1 MLRGIRKA
9 SANWLGRA
17 VMGGV
22 MGLLALS
29 FAIWGINDIFRGFG
43 RSTLA
48 KIGGTEIPIEMFRQT
63 YNERLQQIGRQS
75 GRPLSSEQARAR
87 GLDRQILGQM
97 IAEAGL
103 DQRAKQMRL
112 GISDAEV
119 IRRITADPAFRNA
132 SGQFDPARF
141 QDVLR
146 NNGYSEQ
153 RFVAEQRRLMLRR
166 QIAATVSGDIPV
178 PRAWFDAVN
187 QYENQERSVEYLAL
201 GPAQAG
207 DIPQPTAE
215 ELSKYF
221 EARKVMFRAPEYRKI
236 VVVDGTPSELG
247 KWIEISDDDVKH
259 AFDEHRSR
267 YVTPERRHVQQI
279 VFPKMDEAEAASTRL
294 KDGSLTFA
302 ALAAERGLKEQDFD
316 LGMAT
321 KEDLI
326 DPAVADAAFALKEGE
341 VSAPIKGRFGATIVT
356 VTKIEPEETKTLADV
371 TPQIRKDIAAER
383 AKAEV
388 RRVHDKIEDERAG
401 GVSLEE
407 AAEKLK
413 LPVVT
418 YEVDQ
423 TGREPSGKPLPNL
436 ARIGNVI
443 RAAFASDVGVDNDP
457 IETDSGFVWYS
468 VAGITPS
475 RDRTLDEVKSVVEEH
490 WRQDE
495 IANRLRTKATELL
508 DKLKGGTPLDEV
520 AKAND
525 LTVEK
530 ADKIKRGKASGNIS
544 ASMAGSI
551 FHTAKD
557 AYGTAEGDKP
567 TEWIVFRVTDVTTPK
582 LEANSDYDK
591 RISEIVERQTVDDVF
606 GEYLAWLED
615 DLGTSVNRAALAQ
628 ALGSSSNAP
637 DTD

>member
-48 KIGGTEIPIEMFRQT
+48 KIGGTEIPIEAFRQT
-63 YNERLQQIGRQS
+63 YNERLQQIGRQT
-75 GRPLSSEQARAR
+75 GRPLAPEQARAM
-87 GLDRQILGQM
+87 GYDRQVLGQM

-103 DQRAKQMRL
+103 DQRARQMRL

-119 IRRITADPAFRNA
+119 VRRITSDPTFRNA
-132 SGQFDPARF
+132 SGQFDPVRF

-146 NNGYSEQ
+146 NNGFTEQ

-178 PRAWFDAVN
+178 PKTWLDAVN
-187 QYENQERSVEYLAL
+187 QYENEERGIEYLAL
-201 GPAQAG
+201 GPVQAG
-207 DIPQPTAE
+207 EIPQPTAD

-221 EARKVMFRAPEYRKI
+221 EARKAMFRAPEYRKI
-236 VVVDGTPSELG
+236 VVVDGTPTELG
-247 KWIEISDDDVKH
+247 KWIEISDDDVKR

-267 YVTPERRHVQQI
+267 YVTPERRQVQQI
-279 VFPKMDEAEAASTRL
+279 VFPTMDEAEAAAARL
-294 KDGSLTFA
+294 KDGVTFA

-321 KEDLI
+321 KADLV
-326 DPAVADAAFALKEGE
+326 DPAIADAAFALKEGE
-341 VSAPIKGRFGATIVT
+341 VSAPVKGRFGAAIVT
-356 VTKIEPEETKTLADV
+356 VTKIEPEETKSLAEV

-401 GVSLEE
+401 GVALEE

-423 TGREPSGKPLPNL
+423 SGREPSGKPLPNL
-436 ARIGNVI
+436 TRVGNVI
-443 RAAFASDVGVDNDP
+443 KAAFASDVGVDNDP
-457 IETDSGFVWYS
+457 IETDGGYIWYS
-468 VAGITPS
+468 VSGITPP
-475 RDRTLDEVKSVVEEH
+475 RDRKLDEVKDVVEQH
-490 WRQDE
+490 WREDE
-495 IANRLRTKATELL
+495 IATRLKAKAADLL
-508 DKLKGGTPLDEV
+508 DKLKSGNTLDEL

-530 ADKIKRGKASGNIS
+530 ADKIRRGKASGNIS

-557 AYGTAEGDKP
+557 AFGSAEGDKP

-582 LEANSDYDK
+582 TEANSGYEK
-591 RISEIVERQTVDDVF
+591 RISAFVERQTVDDVF

-615 DLGTSVNRAALAQ
+615 ELGTSVNRAALAQ
-628 ALGSSSNAP
+628 ALGGSAP
-637 DTD
+637 DTN

>member
-29 FAIWGINDIFRGFG
+29 FAVWGINDIFRGFG

-48 KIGGTEIPIEMFRQT
+48 KIGGTEIPIEAFRQT

-75 GRPLSSEQARAR
+75 GRQVLPEQARAM
-87 GLDRQILGQM
+87 GFDRQVLGQM

-103 DQRAKQMRL
+103 DQRARQMRL

-119 IRRITADPAFRNA
+119 VRRITADPAFRNA
-132 SGQFDPARF
+132 SGQFDPVRF

-153 RFVAEQRRLMLRR
+153 RFIAEQRRLMLRR

-178 PRAWFDAVN
+178 PKAWLDAVN
-187 QYENQERSVEYLAL
+187 QYENQDRGVDYLAL

-207 DIPQPTAE
+207 DIPQPTAD

-236 VVVDGTPSELG
+236 VVVDGTPTELG
-247 KWIEISDDDVKH
+247 KWIEVSDDDVKR
-259 AFDEHRSR
+259 AFDEHHSR
-267 YVTPERRHVQQI
+267 YVTPERRHVEQI
-279 VFPKMDEAEAASTRL
+279 VFPTMEEAEAASTRL

-302 ALAAERGLKEQDFD
+302 ALAAERGLKEGDFD

-321 KEDLI
+321 KADLI

-341 VSAPIKGRFGATIVT
+341 VSAPVKGRFGATIVT
-356 VTKIEPEETKTLADV
+356 VTKIEPEETKSLADV
-371 TPQIRKDIAAER
+371 TPQIRKDIAIER

-388 RRVHDKIEDERAG
+388 RRVHDKIEDDRAG
-401 GVSLEE
+401 GTSLEE

-413 LPVVT
+413 LPVAT

-443 RAAFASDVGVDNDP
+443 KAAFASDVGVDNDP
-457 IETDSGFVWYS
+457 IETDGGYVWYS

-475 RDRTLDEVKSVVEEH
+475 RDRKLDEVKDVVEQH
-490 WRQDE
+490 WREDE
-495 IANRLRTKATELL
+495 IANRLKAKAAEFL
-508 DKLKGGTPLDEV
+508 DKLKGGTSLDDL

-525 LTVEK
+525 LTVQK

-557 AYGTAEGDKP
+557 AYGSAEGDKP
-567 TEWIVFRVTDVTTPK
+567 TEWIVFRVTDVATPK
-582 LEANSDYDK
+582 LEANAGYDK
-591 RISEIVERQTVDDVF
+591 RISEFVEGHTVDDVF

-615 DLGTSVNRAALAQ
+615 ELGTSVNRAALSQ
-628 ALGSSSNAP
+628 ALGGSAP
-637 DTD
+637 DIN

>member
-48 KIGGTEIPIEMFRQT
+48 KIGGTEIPIEAFRQT
-63 YNERLQQIGRQS
+63 YNERLQQIGRQT
-75 GRPLSSEQARAR
+75 GRPLAPEQARAM
-87 GLDRQILGQM
+87 GYDRQVLGQM

-103 DQRAKQMRL
+103 DQRARQMRL

-119 IRRITADPAFRNA
+119 VRRITSDPTFRNA
-132 SGQFDPARF
+132 SGQFDPVRF

-146 NNGYSEQ
+146 NNGFTEQ

-178 PRAWFDAVN
+178 PKTWLDAVN
-187 QYENQERSVEYLAL
+187 QYENEERGIEYLAL
-201 GPAQAG
+201 GPVQAG
-207 DIPQPTAE
+207 EIPQPTAD

-221 EARKVMFRAPEYRKI
+221 EARKAMFRAPEYRKI
-236 VVVDGTPSELG
+236 VVVDGTPTELG
-247 KWIEISDDDVKH
+247 KWIEISDDDVKR

-279 VFPKMDEAEAASTRL
+279 VFPAMDEAEAVAARL
-294 KDGSLTFA
+294 KDGVTFA

-321 KEDLI
+321 KADLV
-326 DPAVADAAFALKEGE
+326 DPAIADAAFALKEGE
-341 VSAPIKGRFGATIVT
+341 VSAPVKGRFGAAIVT
-356 VTKIEPEETKTLADV
+356 VTKIEPEETKSLAEV

-401 GVSLEE
+401 GSTLEE

-413 LPVVT
+413 LPVAT

-423 TGREPSGKPLPNL
+423 SGREPSGKPLPNL
-436 ARIGNVI
+436 TRVGNVI
-443 RAAFASDVGVDNDP
+443 KAAFASDVGVDNDP
-457 IETDSGFVWYS
+457 IETDGGYIWYS
-468 VAGITPS
+468 VSGITPS
-475 RDRTLDEVKSVVEEH
+475 RDRKLDEVKDVVEQH
-490 WRQDE
+490 WREDE
-495 IANRLRTKATELL
+495 IATRLKAKAADLL
-508 DKLKGGTPLDEV
+508 DKLKSGNTLDEL

-530 ADKIKRGKASGNIS
+530 ADKIRRGKASGNIS

-557 AYGTAEGDKP
+557 AFGSAEGDKP

-582 LEANSDYDK
+582 TEANSGYEK
-591 RISEIVERQTVDDVF
+591 RISEFVERQTVDDVF

-615 DLGTSVNRAALAQ
+615 ELGTSVNRAALAQ
-628 ALGSSSNAP
+628 ALGGSAP
-637 DTD
+637 DTN

>member
-1 MLRGIRKA
+1 
-9 SANWLGRA
+9 
-17 VMGGV
+17 
-22 MGLLALS
+22 
-29 FAIWGINDIFRGFG
+29 
-43 RSTLA
+43 
-48 KIGGTEIPIEMFRQT
+48 
-63 YNERLQQIGRQS
+63 
-75 GRPLSSEQARAR
+75 
-87 GLDRQILGQM
+87 M

-103 DQRAKQMRL
+103 DQRARQMRL

-119 IRRITADPAFRNA
+119 VRRITADPTFRNA
-132 SGQFDPARF
+132 SGQFDPVRF

-146 NNGYSEQ
+146 NNGFTEQ

-178 PRAWFDAVN
+178 PKAWLDAVN
-187 QYENQERSVEYLAL
+187 QYENEERGIEYLAL
-201 GPAQAG
+201 GPTQAG
-207 DIPQPTAE
+207 EIPQPTAD

-221 EARKVMFRAPEYRKI
+221 EARKAMFRAPEYRKI
-236 VVVDGTPSELG
+236 VVVDGTPTELG
-247 KWIEISDDDVKH
+247 KWIEISDDDVKR

-279 VFPKMDEAEAASTRL
+279 VFPTMEEADAAAARL
-294 KDGSLTFA
+294 KDGVTFA

-321 KEDLI
+321 KADLI
-326 DPAVADAAFALKEGE
+326 DPAIADAAFALKEGE
-341 VSAPIKGRFGATIVT
+341 VSAPVKGRFGAAIVT
-356 VTKIEPEETKTLADV
+356 VTKIEPEESKSLAEV
-371 TPQIRKDIAAER
+371 TPQIRKDIGAER

-388 RRVHDKIEDERAG
+388 RRVHDQIEDARAG
-401 GVSLEE
+401 GSTLEE

-413 LPVVT
+413 LPVAT

-436 ARIGNVI
+436 ARVGNVI
-443 RAAFASDVGVDNDP
+443 KAAFASDVGVDNDP
-457 IETDSGFVWYS
+457 IETDGGYIWYS
-468 VAGITPS
+468 VSGITPS
-475 RDRTLDEVKSVVEEH
+475 RDRKLDEVKDVVEQH
-490 WRQDE
+490 WREDE
-495 IANRLRTKATELL
+495 IATRLKAKAADLL
-508 DKLKGGTPLDEV
+508 DKLKSGNTLDEL

-557 AYGTAEGDKP
+557 GFGSAEGDKP

-582 LEANSDYDK
+582 PEANSGYEK
-591 RISEIVERQTVDDVF
+591 RINEFVERQTVDDVF

-615 DLGTSVNRAALAQ
+615 ELGTSVNRAALAQ
-628 ALGSSSNAP
+628 ALGGSAP
-637 DTD
+637 DTN